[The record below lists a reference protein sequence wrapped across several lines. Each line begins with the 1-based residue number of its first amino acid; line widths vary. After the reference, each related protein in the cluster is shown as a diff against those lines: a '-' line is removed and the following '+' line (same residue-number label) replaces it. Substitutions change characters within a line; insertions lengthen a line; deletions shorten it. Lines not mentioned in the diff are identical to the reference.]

1 MTPTNDNQARTWAA
15 IAHLSSLVW
24 IPLAF
29 VGLSFPILN
38 IVGPLIVW
46 LTKKSDNQFIDEQ
59 GKESLNFQISF
70 TIYSFIVLFLL
81 AIVAFV
87 FGVAIF
93 GGASNPNSSAAE
105 GSFLATILGLG
116 LLAGAVLLMMGIIQL
131 ILVIIASTK
140 AKNGQHYR
148 YPLTIRFLR

>member
-46 LTKKSDNQFIDEQ
+46 LSKKNDSRFIDEE

-70 TIYSFIVLFLL
+70 TIYAFTLLLIL
-81 AIVAFV
+81 AIGLLIYGIV
-87 FGVAIF
+87 IF
-93 GGASNPNSSAAE
+93 GTNPNSSATQ
-105 GSFLATILGLG
+105 GGFLAA
-116 LLAGAVLLMMGIIQL
+116 LLLFGFFAGGVLFIMLIVQL
-131 ILVIIASTK
+131 ILVIIAAVK

-148 YPLTIRFLR
+148 YPLTIRFIR